1 MHPSY
6 REWRERQQEEIA
18 KRDEESKARR
28 QETISKAERALDNF
42 YEEYTAKRKAQ
53 IAQNKCVLSLA
64 SLSQYYGSRAY
75 GYDCSAFLSP
85 SMTICIR

>member
-1 MHPSY
+1 MQPSY

-53 IAQNKCVLSLA
+53 IAQNKYVRYA
-64 SLSQYYGSRAY
+64 
-75 GYDCSAFLSP
+75 
-85 SMTICIR
+85 

>member
-1 MHPSY
+1 MTISHSTEYLNTNTYMQPSY

-53 IAQNKCVLSLA
+53 IAQNKYV
-64 SLSQYYGSRAY
+64 
-75 GYDCSAFLSP
+75 
-85 SMTICIR
+85 